1 MTTPATASCQTI
13 MNSISESY
21 TEEAWSLISIESVAM
36 TASATNL
43 LLECLAKS
51 DKIATEGYKSITFM
65 RWTSLDGLLDSDV
78 LTMLADASKNAESFT
93 FDQQSSLGF
102 TSSLTSDQQFQ
113 LADFSTTMLNTSS
126 MLQEVEVLDLSM
138 EITAEQTT
146 TILTNWSQSTNIAAT
161 TLTTLALEYANF
173 STVAASQALASLV
186 NVAPQATLFNIEEQN
201 VDRPVRIVVTPAST
215 DSDGSI
221 TINNL
226 ITNELVY
233 TMITTRSMI
242 PSVWYGDVIALSL
255 FSLDALVK
263 LNFNQY
269 DVPYP

>member
-1 MTTPATASCQTI
+1 
-13 MNSISESY
+13 
-21 TEEAWSLISIESVAM
+21 
-36 TASATNL
+36 
-43 LLECLAKS
+43 
-51 DKIATEGYKSITFM
+51 
-65 RWTSLDGLLDSDV
+65 
-78 LTMLADASKNAESFT
+78 
-93 FDQQSSLGF
+93 
-102 TSSLTSDQQFQ
+102 
-113 LADFSTTMLNTSS
+113 
-126 MLQEVEVLDLSM
+126 M
-138 EITAEQTT
+138 EFTAEQTA
-146 TILTNWSQSTNIAAT
+146 TILTSWSQSTNIAAT

-173 STVAASQALASLV
+173 STEAASQALATLV

-233 TMITTRSMI
+233 TMITTRSTI